1 MNELDVVLQTGEFI
15 SKETIKEHLGN
26 AGIGKGDR
34 IIVHTSLK
42 KVGWISGGEQAF
54 VEALLEIVTA
64 DGTVVMP
71 SQSSDNSDPRHWMMP
86 PVPEE
91 WHEPIRR
98 TMPAYDPHLSHLRGM
113 GKVPECLHRHPETVR
128 SPHPAHSFIA
138 WGRDAAEWMRDH
150 PLEDSFG
157 EGSPLGKMH
166 GSGMKILLIG
176 TGYDSCTALHLSEY
190 RAPGLETYRDGA
202 SMLVDG
208 ERKWVEY
215 DMADLES
222 DDFPPLGMAFEREHP
237 EAVTRCKIGQA
248 DTRVIDMDTLVDFGT
263 EWITKWREKKKV
275 AQAEKAE

>member
-1 MNELDVVLQTGEFI
+1 MNELDVVLRTRELV
-15 SKETIKEHLGN
+15 SKETIKAHLAH

-34 IIVHTSLK
+34 IIVHSSLK
-42 KVGWISGGEQAF
+42 KVGWVSGGEQAF
-54 VEALLEIVTA
+54 VEALLETVTA

-71 SQSSDNSDPRHWMMP
+71 SQSSDNSDPKNWMAP
-86 PVPEE
+86 PVPED

-98 TMPAYDPHLSHLRGM
+98 TLPAYDPHLTHLRGM
-113 GKVPECLHRHPETVR
+113 GKIPECLHRHPETVR

-138 WGRDAAEWMRDH
+138 WGRDSAEWMRDH
-150 PLEDSFG
+150 PLTDSFG
-157 EGSPLGKMH
+157 EGSPLGKMY
-166 GSGMKILLIG
+166 GLGVKVLLVG

-202 SMLVDG
+202 AMMVGG
-208 ERKWVEY
+208 ERQWIEY

-237 EAVTRCKIGQA
+237 EAMTRCKIGQA
-248 DTRVIDMDTLVDFGT
+248 DTRVIDMDTLVDFGVD
-263 EWITKWREKKKV
+263 WITKWREKKKV